1 MGAMKTDRSLYF
13 SRIVKKNI
21 CKIFISLPS
30 IQELEIL
37 QDHMKS
43 IWFNNVSKC
52 VQAKNK
58 IKSKFCSLIVAEFDA
73 IGYKQTILRKQ
84 LTHTITICT
93 YYCTRLLNI
102 KTKHHNAYK

>member
-1 MGAMKTDRSLYF
+1 MKTDRSLYF
-13 SRIVKKNI
+13 SRIVKK
-21 CKIFISLPS
+21 KSVKFLFLFLVSKS
-30 IQELEIL
+30 WEIL

-58 IKSKFCSLIVAEFDA
+58 IKSKFCSLLVAEFDA